1 MTWLSDSAVSRL
13 RNVADWP
20 DFTET
25 RYELLEKVGQGG
37 MASVYVA
44 RDKDLERG
52 VAIKVIHAPVIDL
65 EVQERMLAEARII
78 AQLEH
83 PGILPVHAIGFLPDG
98 RIYYV
103 MKLVQGQRLDRFIT
117 DAIPLQERMRVFL
130 RVCDAVAFA
139 HSKGVVHRDL
149 KPSNIMVG
157 EFGEVLVIDWGIA
170 KVLRRAEP
178 GVHARH
184 GTMLG
189 PVLGTPGYMA
199 PEQER
204 GDTGSIDERTDVY
217 SLGVLLG
224 SLLPVHAPKHLRAIA
239 EKARS
244 PVPADRYAD
253 VSGLSWDVSHFLNG
267 RRVTAIPESPFE
279 TVRRLVV
286 RHRVFVVLIATYL
299 VARVVLLVATR

>member
-1 MTWLSDSAVSRL
+1 VTWLSDSAVSRL
-13 RNVADWP
+13 REVADWP
-20 DFTET
+20 DFTGSQ
-25 RYELLEKVGQGG
+25 YELLEKVGQGG

-52 VAIKVIHAPVIDL
+52 VAIKVIHAPVIDP

-83 PGILPVHAIGFLPDG
+83 PGILPVHALGFLPDG

-117 DAIPLQERMRVFL
+117 DKVALSERLRVFL
-130 RVCDAVAFA
+130 RICDATAFA
-139 HSKGVVHRDL
+139 HSKGIVHRDL
-149 KPSNIMVG
+149 KPSNVMIG

-170 KVLRRAEP
+170 KVLRRPQPDGDALQ
-178 GVHARH
+178 A
-184 GTMLG
+184 T
-189 PVLGTPGYMA
+189 VLGTPGYMA

-224 SLLPVHAPKHLRAIA
+224 SLLPADASKSLRAIA

-244 PVPADRYAD
+244 PVPDDRYPDASELARD
-253 VSGLSWDVSHFLNG
+253 IQHFLSG
-267 RRVTAIPESPFE
+267 DRITAVPESLLE
-279 TVRRLVV
+279 TAHRLVV
-286 RHRVFVVLIATYL
+286 RHRVFVVLVATYL
-299 VARVVLLVATR
+299 VARVVLLVVAR